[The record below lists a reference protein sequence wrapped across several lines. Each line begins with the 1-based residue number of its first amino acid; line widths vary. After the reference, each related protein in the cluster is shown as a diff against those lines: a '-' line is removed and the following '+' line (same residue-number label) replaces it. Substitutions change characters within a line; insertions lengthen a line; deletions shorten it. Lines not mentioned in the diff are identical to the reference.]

1 MNRHR
6 DGTQK
11 GTIARVS
18 IAAVTGVP
26 NDSPQAFAV
35 NCHRANRP
43 RSANDLST
51 PQMLGA
57 GLACRRV
64 APLVLP
70 HRRGSSATV
79 APSALPEN
87 RQATWTRIMSVCTQ
101 RGQCPPGVRSWLR
114 GGKTHQWWFG
124 DGVPAVPL
132 TAECL
137 RAVPAMLI
145 RGNYRSA
152 EN

>member
-79 APSALPEN
+79 APSALPGKQTGDLDTDHE
-87 RQATWTRIMSVCTQ
+87 RVHAKGTVSSRCTQLATWR
-101 RGQCPPGVRSWLR
+101 
-114 GGKTHQWWFG
+114 
-124 DGVPAVPL
+124 
-132 TAECL
+132 
-137 RAVPAMLI
+137 
-145 RGNYRSA
+145 
-152 EN
+152 ENSSMVVW